1 MIIHIDMDAF
11 FASVEIRE
19 NPELR
24 NRPIV
29 VGGAAAS
36 RSVVSAAS
44 YQARRFGIYS
54 AMPMAMAKRACP
66 QLVIVP
72 VNMPLYVE
80 VSQQIHEI
88 FSRYTPQI
96 EPLSL
101 DEAFLDVT
109 ASMRLFGSPIEIA
122 RKIKESIFVE
132 LNLVASV
139 GVAPNK
145 FLAKMASDENK
156 PDGFLVIHEDK
167 IQEFLDPM
175 PVTRLWGVGKVTA
188 TRLERFGIT
197 KVTQLRQQSETF
209 MRDQFGN
216 QGLHLMQLAKGHDN
230 RRVKPE
236 HKAKSISHETTF
248 ASDIYDDQVLKS
260 VLLGLTEQVAYRLR
274 AKNIEG
280 RTVQLKLRN
289 AEFHTITRSY
299 TLDHDSNSTN
309 EIWQVC
315 VKLFTKVRQENKDSI
330 RLIGM
335 GVTGF
340 KKNQARQHDL
350 FVQSDPKQDIL
361 DKLSD
366 TINERY
372 GKKAVTRGSVRI
384 NSKKIKD
391 QN

>member
-1 MIIHIDMDAF
+1 MDAF
-11 FASVEIRE
+11 YASVEIRE

-29 VGGAAAS
+29 VGGAATS
-36 RSVVSAAS
+36 RSVVSAAN
-44 YQARRFGIYS
+44 YEARRFGIHS
-54 AMPMAMAKRACP
+54 AMPMVMAKRACP
-66 QLVIVP
+66 QLIIVP
-72 VNMPLYVE
+72 VNMPLYIG

-88 FSRYTPQI
+88 FSRYTPEI

-101 DEAFLDVT
+101 DEAFLDVA
-109 ASMRLFGSPIEIA
+109 ASRRLFGSPIEIA
-122 RKIKESIFVE
+122 KKIKDSIREE
-132 LNLVASV
+132 LNLIASV

-156 PDGFLVIHEDK
+156 PDGFLVIQEDN
-167 IQEFLDPM
+167 IHEFLDPM
-175 PVTRLWGVGKVTA
+175 PVTRLWGVGKATA
-188 TRLERFGIT
+188 ARLERFGIT
-197 KVTQLRQQSETF
+197 KVKQLRTQAEIF
-209 MRDQFGN
+209 MIDQFGN

-230 RRVKPE
+230 RRVKSE

-248 ASDIYDDQVLKS
+248 ASDIGDDQVLKS
-260 VLLGLTEQVAYRLR
+260 VLLGLTEQVSYRLR

-280 RTVQLKLRN
+280 RTVQLKIRN
-289 AEFHTITRSY
+289 ADFHTITRSY
-299 TLDHDSNSTN
+299 TLEHDSNSTS

-315 VKLFTKVRQENKDSI
+315 FKLFTMVRKENKDNI

-340 KKNQARQHDL
+340 KNPQAKQHDL
-350 FVQSDPKQDIL
+350 FTQSNQKQDII

-372 GKKAVTRGSVRI
+372 GKKTVTRGSVRI
-384 NSKKIKD
+384 NRKNEKE